1 MPDCGIHKIL
11 AADDGTP
18 EGERAAY
25 AAMELG
31 LILKADVLLPGVVP
45 PQNIDPM
52 MGPPGYNP
60 AVFRRQLEER
70 FWRFRKFGESLGMDI
85 DVDLVDGR
93 PAEQIR
99 KRAATE
105 HVDLIVVGRRK
116 LSPFLRLFVGSIS
129 ATVVGAAHCSVMVA
143 R

>member
-1 MPDCGIHKIL
+1 MPDCEIHKIL

-25 AAMELG
+25 TAMELG
-31 LILKADVLLPGVVP
+31 GRLKADVLLLGVVP

-60 AVFRRQLEER
+60 AVFRRKLEDR
-70 FWRFRKFGESLGMDI
+70 LWRFRKFGESLGMDV
-85 DVDLVDGR
+85 DVDVVDGR
-93 PAEQIR
+93 PADQIR
-99 KRAATE
+99 KRAAAE
-105 HVDLIVVGRRK
+105 HVDLIIVGRHRK
-116 LSPFLRLFVGSIS
+116 SSLMRLFVGSTS
-129 ATVVGAAHCSVMVA
+129 ETVVRAAHCSVMVA